1 MPQKQRRKKRTLKV
15 QNGSVNI
22 KHREG
27 EEGDALGTGA
37 NITFQCMSKTIPEQ
51 GKTWKGREWLKETTV
66 Y

>member
-1 MPQKQRRKKRTLKV
+1 MRQNATWADKGKKTPNLKV

-37 NITFQCMSKTIPEQ
+37 SVTFQSMYKAIPEHRKS
-51 GKTWKGREWLKETTV
+51 GKGREWLK
-66 Y
+66 